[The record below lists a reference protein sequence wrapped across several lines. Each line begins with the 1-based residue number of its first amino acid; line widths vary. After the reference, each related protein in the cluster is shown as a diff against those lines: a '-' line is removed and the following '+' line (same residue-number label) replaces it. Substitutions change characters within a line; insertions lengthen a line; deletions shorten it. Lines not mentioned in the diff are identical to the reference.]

1 VRFAGELAA
10 LGTAVC
16 WATGSNLFA
25 AAGRRMGSLV
35 LNRLRITVGLA
46 LLATALWIVRG
57 TPWPSWATGEQT
69 ALLAISGLIGF
80 VFGDSFWFRSLII
93 LGPGR
98 ASLLAS
104 TTPIFTTAL
113 GWAFLGE
120 TPGPLA
126 LAGMFLIVGG
136 IVWVLQARAG
146 AAGPAH
152 VEGSAAV
159 GVVAGLLGALG
170 QAGGYV
176 LSKRAL
182 TAGIDPLSATLIRV
196 AAATAGIWA
205 LAALTREVKVT
216 LAALGDRRASAFM
229 AGGAFLGPFLGVLLS
244 LVALQY
250 VPAGVASS
258 ITAFY
263 PILAMAIAARFHD
276 EPMTWRKL
284 AGALVAVAGVVVL
297 FAR

>member
-1 VRFAGELAA
+1 VRFAGEIAA

-16 WATGSNLFA
+16 WAAGSNLFA

-35 LNRLRITVGLA
+35 LNRLRITVGFV

-57 TPWPSWATGEQT
+57 APWPSWATSEQIG
-69 ALLAISGLIGF
+69 LLGVSGLIGF
-80 VFGDSFWFRSLII
+80 VFGDSFWFRSLVI

-113 GWAFLGE
+113 GWAFLAE
-120 TPGPLA
+120 VPGPLA
-126 LAGMFLIVGG
+126 LLGMSLTVGG
-136 IVWVLQARAG
+136 IVWVLHERG
-146 AAGPAH
+146 AAVAAH

-159 GVVAGLLGALG
+159 GVIAGLLGALG

-182 TAGIDPLSATLIRV
+182 TTGIDPLSATLIRV
-196 AAATAGIWA
+196 AAATVGIWV
-205 LAALTREVKVT
+205 LAAIGRQVRVT
-216 LAALGDRRASAFM
+216 VDALRDRRASAFM
-229 AGGAFLGPFLGVLLS
+229 VGGAILGPFLGVLLS
-244 LVALQY
+244 LVALQF

-263 PILAMAIAARFHD
+263 PVLAMAIAARFHG

-284 AGALVAVAGVVVL
+284 AGALVAVVGVVVL